1 VYSYL
6 VNYHYLNGEPDL
18 AIEYGERCL
27 RIADATQDLALQ
39 ALARGYLGL
48 SCHAQGQYRR
58 AELILRQNVDALAM
72 ARGAAADQ
80 SAISYVTSSG
90 WLAFTLAE
98 LGDFH
103 AADACADQALRVAD
117 GAGHAYGQT
126 IARTLAG
133 LVWLRRGH
141 LDRAFGYLQP
151 SLEACREKHLD
162 VWRPLPSSLL
172 GLTQAL
178 AGRLDEALPL
188 LRDGVHLSEVLGIN
202 AYLALWMLNLA
213 EGQMAAG
220 QLDQA
225 RETARHALDL
235 AVSHKERGHQAWA
248 WRLMGDLDSRG
259 DATALAQAEENYRR
273 ALNTAEELRMQPVI
287 AHAKMGMGRVMR
299 LRGDRERA
307 EEYLVT
313 AFMMFRGMDVP
324 FWVRRCGEE
333 MMKLGEIFIVARYNP
348 QLYEYLQREFS
359 HDERIRIIMDRR
371 VGERRQR
378 TEAATGER
386 RQQERRQHQDV
397 DVHLR
402 ERGVVIVHAGS
413 TES

>member
-1 VYSYL
+1 GGPLDPSRGPGPPLLQLGGLREVLQLWKEGEPRGAELGEESRLGRVYSYL

-18 AIEYGERCL
+18 ANEYGERCL
-27 RIADATQDLALQ
+27 RIADATEALALQ

-117 GAGHAYGQT
+117 RSGPGYGHA
-126 IARTLAG
+126 IARRLAG
-133 LVWLRRGH
+133 SGWRRPGH
-141 LDRAFGYLQP
+141 FDRAFGYLQP

-162 VWRPLPSSLL
+162 VWRPLPASLL

-188 LRDGVHLSEVLGIN
+188 LRDGVHLSEVLGVN

-213 EGQMAAG
+213 EGQMPAG

-225 RETARHALDL
+225 RETARPALDL
-235 AVSHKERGHQAWA
+235 AVPHTERSH
-248 WRLMGDLDSRG
+248 
-259 DATALAQAEENYRR
+259 
-273 ALNTAEELRMQPVI
+273 
-287 AHAKMGMGRVMR
+287 
-299 LRGDRERA
+299 
-307 EEYLVT
+307 
-313 AFMMFRGMDVP
+313 
-324 FWVRRCGEE
+324 
-333 MMKLGEIFIVARYNP
+333 
-348 QLYEYLQREFS
+348 QR
-359 HDERIRIIMDRR
+359 
-371 VGERRQR
+371 
-378 TEAATGER
+378 
-386 RQQERRQHQDV
+386 
-397 DVHLR
+397 
-402 ERGVVIVHAGS
+402 
-413 TES
+413 